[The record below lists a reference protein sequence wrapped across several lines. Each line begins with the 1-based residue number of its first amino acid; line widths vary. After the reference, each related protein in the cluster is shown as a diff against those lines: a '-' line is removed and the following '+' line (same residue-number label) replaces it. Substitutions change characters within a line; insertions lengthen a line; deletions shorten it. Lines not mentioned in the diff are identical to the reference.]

1 MGSGYAGTVT
11 AVIETHALHIIASI
25 VLQPSDLVFTA
36 LFFTYRAYAWLQRGV
51 ENL

>member
-1 MGSGYAGTVT
+1 M
-11 AVIETHALHIIASI
+11 THALHIIASI